1 VTAHSLRAPYQRIK
15 DELIQAIKDGTY
27 GPNDKVPSEN
37 ALMKQYGVARMTA
50 HRALRELTDEG
61 VLARVPGV
69 GTFVA
74 EKTDDGHVLDVRNI
88 ADDIRARGHTYSAD
102 VIRRREETATGR
114 LAELF
119 RMPLGETLLRTRIVH
134 LEGDMPLQLEDRWVN
149 PCFAPDY
156 LTNDFREITPTAYLL
171 SKLPLQE
178 VEHTI
183 RAEMPS
189 EQICELLRMPE
200 NEPCLVLT
208 RRTSMNN
215 KVITFARMFFPG
227 SRYRLGNKF
236 SANVNLD

>member
-1 VTAHSLRAPYQRIK
+1 MTAHSLRAPYQRIK

>member
-1 VTAHSLRAPYQRIK
+1 MKVHSIQAPYQRIK
-15 DELIQAIKDGTY
+15 EELVQSIKDGTY

-37 ALMKQYGVARMTA
+37 ALMKEYGVARMTA

-61 VLARVPGV
+61 ILTRVPGI

-74 EKTDDGHVLDVRNI
+74 EKTDDGHVLDVKNI
-88 ADDIRARGHTYSAD
+88 ADDIRARGHDYCAD
-102 VIRRREETATGR
+102 VILRREEPVDGR
-114 LAELF
+114 LADLF
-119 RMPLGETLLRTRIVH
+119 YMQAGERLLRTRIVH
-134 LEGDMPLQLEDRWVN
+134 LEGEMPLQLEDRWVN

-156 LTNDFREITPTAYLL
+156 LTNDFRHITPTAYLL

-189 EQICELLRMPE
+189 EQIFKLLRMPRT
-200 NEPCLVLT
+200 EPCLVLT
-208 RRTSMNN
+208 RRTSMNK

>member
-1 VTAHSLRAPYQRIK
+1 VTAHSIQAPYQRIK
-15 DELIQAIKDGTY
+15 DELIQAIKDGVY

-37 ALMKQYGVARMTA
+37 TLMKEYGVARMTA

-61 VLARVPGV
+61 ILTRVPGV

-102 VIRRREETATGR
+102 VILRREETATNR

-119 RMPLGETLLRTRIVH
+119 RMQVGETLLRTRIVH

-156 LTNDFREITPTAYLL
+156 LTNDFRETTPTAYLL

-183 RAEMPS
+183 RAEMPNG
-189 EQICELLRMPE
+189 QICDLLRMPSD
-200 NEPCLVLT
+200 EPCLVLT

-236 SANVNLD
+236 SAHTDLD